1 MTIIYGRWDVIS
13 FHKNLAK
20 GSLPKKE
27 RIFKDIVLNFGATF
41 FGVKNAI
48 LWLDDLKCFHLSTFS
63 YLYSYKTGLKHQCS
77 IKNDKYPSKMQI

>member
-1 MTIIYGRWDVIS
+1 MGGGQLE
-13 FHKNLAK
+13 NLIFY
-20 GSLPKKE
+20 SLKLGHFDQE
-27 RIFKDIVLNFGATF
+27 GGGESQNVLNFGATF